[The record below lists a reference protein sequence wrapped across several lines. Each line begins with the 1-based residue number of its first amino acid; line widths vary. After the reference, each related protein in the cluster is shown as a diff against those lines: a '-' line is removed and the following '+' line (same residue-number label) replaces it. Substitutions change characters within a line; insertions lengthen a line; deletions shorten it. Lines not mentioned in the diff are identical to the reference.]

1 MTFDGSPREPFFKVR
16 HSSSAITDIAEPQL
30 ISIPAFFRITGL
42 DQDRFG
48 AYIASGQLR
57 LKTID
62 ETTFIDLNSPLAKQ
76 LLSDGRQRI

>member
-1 MTFDGSPREPFFKVR
+1 MVCHENLTLRPA

-42 DQDRFG
+42 NQDHLG

-62 ETTFIDLNSPLAKQ
+62 ETTFIVLNSPLAKQ
-76 LLSDGRQRI
+76 LLSGGRQKGI